1 MGSFETRSRV
11 GNLAYRLILPPN
23 LAAVHDVFHVSMLRK
38 YIPDPSHV
46 IEYEPLQIRADV
58 TYDEKPLRVIDVN
71 EQVLRTWTIR
81 WVKIL
86 QENHSPEEATWEL
99 EEQVLRKYPHLFT
112 EVRFTFGGPNVL
124 RRGGCNTLTRL
135 NFG

>member
-1 MGSFETRSRV
+1 M
-11 GNLAYRLILPPN
+11 
-23 LAAVHDVFHVSMLRK
+23 
-38 YIPDPSHV
+38 
-46 IEYEPLQIRADV
+46 

-71 EQVLRTWTIR
+71 EQGLRTWTIR

-86 QENHSPEEATWEL
+86 WEHHSPEEATWEL
-99 EEQVLRKYPHLFT
+99 EEQVLRKYPHLFI